1 MRHHITAVFN
11 NRIDAQHVLE
21 QLLVLG
27 CPYYGTALVS
37 PPDIDTIHAPD
48 SAPYRMLRRTIARL
62 FESPQEQ
69 SPQVDHQIDFL
80 PGRHVI
86 NTRAATDLDSVHAI
100 ELIER
105 FSPVYIE
112 DRRTTV
118 EKFVQNVRP

>member
-11 NRIDAQHVLE
+11 NRIDAHHVLE
-21 QLLVLG
+21 QLLVFG
-27 CPYYGTALVS
+27 CPYYDTVLVS

-48 SAPYRMLRRTIARL
+48 SAPYGMLRRSIARL
-62 FESPQEQ
+62 FKSKQER
-69 SPQVDHQIDFL
+69 SSQVDHHADFL

-86 NTRAATDLDSVHAI
+86 NTHAATDLDSVHAI
-100 ELIER
+100 ELIEG

-118 EKFVQNVRP
+118 EISV

>member
-21 QLLVLG
+21 QLLLPG

-37 PPDIDTIHAPD
+37 PPDTGTLHSRDRAP
-48 SAPYRMLRRTIARL
+48 SGMLRRTIARL
-62 FESPQEQ
+62 FESTQEE
-69 SPQVDHQIDFL
+69 SPKVDHHVDFL

-100 ELIER
+100 EMIER
-105 FSPVYIE
+105 YSPVYIE
-112 DRRTTV
+112 DRRTIA
-118 EKFVQNVRP
+118 EKFV

>member
-27 CPYYGTALVS
+27 CAYYGTALVS
-37 PPDIDTIHAPD
+37 PTDTGTLHARD
-48 SAPYRMLRRTIARL
+48 SAPHGTLRRTIARL
-62 FESPQEQ
+62 SESTQDE
-69 SPQVDHQIDFL
+69 SPQVDHHVDFL

-86 NTRAATDLDSVHAI
+86 NSHALTDLDSEHVI

-112 DRRTTV
+112 DRRTTAAISV
-118 EKFVQNVRP
+118 

>member
-21 QLLVLG
+21 QLLVSG

-37 PPDIDTIHAPD
+37 PPDTGTLHARD
-48 SAPYRMLRRTIARL
+48 SAPHCTLRRTIARL
-62 FESPQEQ
+62 FELPQEE
-69 SPQVDHQIDFL
+69 SPRVDHHVHFL

-105 FSPVYIE
+105 YSPVYIE
-112 DRRTTV
+112 DRRTTS
-118 EKFVQNVRP
+118 EKFV

>member
-27 CPYYGTALVS
+27 DPYCGTALVS
-37 PPDIDTIHAPD
+37 PPEADTFHAPD
-48 SAPYRMLRRTIARL
+48 NGLYGMLRRRIARL
-62 FESPQEQ
+62 FESAQHEP
-69 SPQVDHQIDFL
+69 PRADHLDFL

-86 NTRAATDLDSVHAI
+86 NTRAATDSVSAQAV
-100 ELIER
+100 ELIDR

-112 DRRTTV
+112 DRRTTTEPPV
-118 EKFVQNVRP
+118 